1 MTKKTTT
8 AAAETENTDIIASFL
23 TGVIRFCKRNKRGVL
38 TALVILALAAATG
51 SFYSA
56 HQKKVAEESWAAYYV
71 AQTVLLTQGEEAGFK
86 QIDELAK
93 AFPNTNAAQYAL
105 LLKGDTLYAN
115 ENYAQAA
122 DVYKE
127 LADAK
132 NETVHTV
139 AALSRAAAL
148 QAAQDYKTSAEVM
161 TTFIAK
167 HPKHFALAQA
177 YLTLAAS
184 QELAGEK
191 QAALETY
198 KHLLEAYTKTYF
210 GVYAKDK
217 ITELQK

>member
-1 MTKKTTT
+1 MTKKTIT
-8 AAAETENTDIIASFL
+8 AAETENTDIIASFL
-23 TGVIRFCKRNKRGVL
+23 TGVIQFCKRNKRGVL
-38 TALVILALAAATG
+38 TALVILVLAAAIG

-56 HQKKVAEESWAAYYV
+56 HQKKVTEESWAAYYV
-71 AQTVLLTQGEEAGFK
+71 AQSALLTQGEEAGFK
-86 QIDELAK
+86 QIDALAK
-93 AFPNTNAAQYAL
+93 AFPGTNAAQYAL

-127 LADAK
+127 LANAK

-148 QAAQDYKTSAEVM
+148 QAAQDYKTSAAVM
-161 TTFIAK
+161 TTFIEK

-184 QELAGEK
+184 QELAGDK
-191 QAALETY
+191 KAALETY

>member
-1 MTKKTTT
+1 MTKKTIV
-8 AAAETENTDIIASFL
+8 AETENTDLVASFL
-23 TGVIRFCKRNKRGVL
+23 TGVIQFCKKNKRGVL
-38 TALVILALAAATG
+38 AALIILALAAATG
-51 SFYSA
+51 SFYAA
-56 HQKKVAEESWAAYYV
+56 HQKKVAEESWAAYYA
-71 AQTVLLTQGEEAGFK
+71 AQTALLTQGEAAGFK
-86 QIDELAK
+86 HIDDLAK
-93 AFPNTNAAQYAL
+93 KYPGTNAAQYAL

-115 ENYAQAA
+115 ENFAQAA

-127 LADAK
+127 LANAK

-148 QAAQDYKTSAEVM
+148 QAAQDYKGSAEVISV
-161 TTFIAK
+161 FIEK

-177 YLTLAAS
+177 YMTLAAS
-184 QELAGEK
+184 QELAGNKE
-191 QAALETY
+191 AALEAY